1 MTIVSEL
8 DVAINPAN
16 LPGNLRLDM
25 IWTSEPKINTDNNPR
40 IVIQGLVNNADLP
53 KSNSNWMVNF
63 NFDQYLYLSDP
74 ESPGDSLHF
83 TPYRSEPEGIGIFG
97 RFGYGGSSG
106 NVINLFGS
114 FGVGG
119 RGVIPTRPNDRY
131 GIGWYFMDFP
141 SSFKTVAKLQSETGV
156 EAFYNFAIT
165 PWAQLTADVQWV
177 KPAQKAADEAWV
189 FGGRM
194 QLYF

>member
-1 MTIVSEL
+1 MAIASEL
-8 DVAINPAN
+8 DVAINPAD
-16 LPGNLRLDM
+16 LPGNLRLGFF
-25 IWTSEPKINTDNNPR
+25 WTSEQKINTDNNPR
-40 IVIQGLVNNADLP
+40 IVIKGLVNDADLP
-53 KSNSNWMVNF
+53 KSSSNWMVNF
-63 NFDQYLYLSDP
+63 NFDQYLYITDP
-74 ESPGDSLHF
+74 KFPGHRLHSNR
-83 TPYRSEPEGIGIFG
+83 YRTEPMGIGIFG

-114 FGVGG
+114 FGVSG
-119 RGVIPTRPNDRY
+119 RGVIPGREDDRY

-141 SSFKTVAKLQSETGV
+141 NSFKTVAQLQSETGI

-177 KPAQKAADEAWV
+177 NPAQKAADDAWV
-189 FGGRM
+189 YGGRL